1 MFNSFELRRIR
12 MNKAAGAGIGVVI
25 VLIAIAALYMMDLSD
40 ESNTQVELSEEVEM
54 TAEESDTESY
64 EVKLDEGV
72 KIGDAPP

>member
-1 MFNSFELRRIR
+1 
-12 MNKAAGAGIGVVI
+12 MNKAVAAGIGVGI

-40 ESNTQVELSEEVEM
+40 VPNTQVDLSENVEM

-72 KIGDAPP
+72 KIGDTPP

>member
-1 MFNSFELRRIR
+1 
-12 MNKAAGAGIGVVI
+12 MNKAVAAGIGVGI

-64 EVKLDEGV
+64 DVKLDEGV
-72 KIGDAPP
+72 KIGDKPP

>member
-1 MFNSFELRRIR
+1 
-12 MNKAAGAGIGVVI
+12 MNKAVAAGIGVGI
-25 VLIAIAALYMMDLSD
+25 VLIAIAALYMMDMSD
-40 ESNTQVELSEEVEM
+40 ESDTQVDLSENVEM